1 MKYLSTSA
9 LAKERE
15 LDSKDLFNQLKKQGV
30 YNEDVPTIQK
40 EWDENG
46 TMINI

>member
-15 LDSKDLFNQLKKQGV
+15 LDAKELFNKLVDKGWIYKKDEQL
-30 YNEDVPTIQK
+30 
-40 EWDENG
+40 
-46 TMINI
+46 